1 MISLEILE
9 HISPIAALPYI
20 MLGYL
25 ERQCTLY
32 KMLPV
37 AADFQI

>member
-9 HISPIAALPYI
+9 HVSPVAALLYI
-20 MLGYL
+20 LLGYL
-25 ERQCTLY
+25 ERQRTLY